1 MRSLYARLADRYAP
15 ERGMDRREMIRRS
28 LAAAAGILLSE
39 RLSRISARASGP
51 RVVVIGAGFAG
62 LAAAYELSRAGA
74 DVHVLEARNRIGGRV
89 ITFRDMVS
97 GGTMEGGAELIG
109 SNHAIWQQYRERFA
123 LHLLDIAEPDNIE
136 SPILLAGKRLTRKE
150 SDQLWEEM
158 DRALNLMNAD
168 AAHVPD
174 AFAAWSAPGADALD
188 RRSLAEWI
196 AALDASPLCKLA
208 IDVQMMSDNGVR
220 SAWQSYLGNLAMI
233 KGGGLEKY
241 WTETERFHCAGG
253 NQQLA
258 ERLAGEIGR
267 ERVHLREPVT
277 ALDVGGSVVVVTT
290 AARTYEAD
298 YAVLAVPPLTWNRI
312 AFTPA
317 LHVTS
322 MPQMGTNVKY
332 LVALKSTPWSRPPL
346 SPAMLTDGPVNVTWW
361 ATEGQHVPGAGMVA
375 FSGGPS
381 ADTCRSWSATE
392 RDANYAKALSAIY
405 PTLPGGIAK
414 HRFMDWPSDPLVKG
428 SYSFPAPAEVT
439 TIGPQLQQ
447 PLAGRVF
454 LAGEHTCYAFVGYME
469 GALQSG
475 ARAAARIARTA
486 EAASSQLPA
495 ASFQLPAL
503 KGGPS
508 SL

>member
-1 MRSLYARLADRYAP
+1 MRSLYAQLADRYAP
-15 ERGMDRREMIRRS
+15 ERGMDRRDMIRRS

-39 RLSRISARASGP
+39 RLSTTFARTAGP
-51 RVVVIGAGFAG
+51 RVVVIGGGFAG

-74 DVHVLEARNRIGGRV
+74 DVHVLEARNRVGGRV

-109 SNHAIWQQYRERFA
+109 SNHAIWQQYRERFG
-123 LHLLDIAEPDNIE
+123 LRLLDIADPDNIE
-136 SPILLAGKRLTRKE
+136 SPVLLAGRRLTRKE

-158 DRALNLMNAD
+158 DAALNLMNAD
-168 AAHVPD
+168 AARIPD

-188 RRSLAEWI
+188 RRSLADWI
-196 AALDASPLCKLA
+196 AGLDASPLCKLA

-258 ERLAGEIGR
+258 ERLAAEIGR
-267 ERVHLREPVT
+267 DRMHLREPVT
-277 ALDVGGSVVVVTT
+277 AVNVRDSHVTVTT
-290 AARTYEAD
+290 PARRYEAD

-322 MPQMGTNVKY
+322 TPQMGTNVKY
-332 LVALKSTPWSRPPL
+332 LVALKSVPWSRPPL
-346 SPAMLTDGPVNVTWW
+346 SPAMLTDGPINVTWW

-381 ADTCRSWSATE
+381 ADACRSWSATE
-392 RDANYAKALSAIY
+392 RDANYAKELRAIY
-405 PTLPGGIAK
+405 PSLPSAIVK

-428 SYSFPAPAEVT
+428 SYSFPAPMEVT
-439 TIGPQLQQ
+439 RIGPQLQQ

-475 ARAAARIARTA
+475 ARAAAKIV
-486 EAASSQLPA
+486 ASHQQLTSVP
-495 ASFQLPAL
+495 
-503 KGGPS
+503 
-508 SL
+508 